1 MSKAIRL
8 KYVFIGGQL
17 KQGSVQHKIDAQIRE
32 LNNHGIEA
40 EGLFFN
46 TLGATD
52 GSGLYNERIKK
63 VALPAYEEKHR
74 YFQGHYESQF
84 YFRFVADYLE
94 VRKADYDLIFFRHAG
109 NGRGYEEILRRLA
122 NKIVLYIPSNRI
134 REVYCER
141 RYTKDSGI
149 GSALFSWW
157 AYMRYWIREKR
168 LMRSFLSP
176 LKAVVTFTPEFGK
189 IVSDESKRSV
199 HMIYNRDGADT
210 ARVPARK
217 SQVRAGEIKLIFLKG
232 SGQEQKWAG
241 LDRLISS
248 VEAYPDIP
256 IRLYIT
262 GNAIN
267 QKDRYARP
275 FVTLTGRLP
284 EDELEELINEVD
296 LGVSNLSNYLI
307 HFNETTNL
315 KSRDYYSRGLPFI
328 QGNTMPD
335 IEGTAAAKYYLNI
348 PNDDSIIDMRLVR
361 DFAVRMRQDIEH
373 PIKMHQFAE
382 KYLDWNVTVAELAKD
397 LRSL

>member
-1 MSKAIRL
+1 MSEAIRL
-8 KYVFIGGQL
+8 KYVFIGGRL
-17 KQGSVQHKIDAQIRE
+17 KQGSVQHKIDAQIRG
-32 LNNHGIEA
+32 LIKDGIQA

-46 TLGATD
+46 TLEGAE
-52 GSGLYNERIKK
+52 GNGPYNERIEKI
-63 VALPAYEEKHR
+63 ALPAYHRKHR
-74 YFQGHYESQF
+74 YFQGYYESQHF
-84 YFRFVADYLE
+84 FRFIADYLE
-94 VRKADYDLIFFRHAG
+94 ERKADYDLIFFRHSG

-122 NKIVLYIPSNRI
+122 DRIVLYIPSNRI

-176 LKAVVTFTPEFGK
+176 LRGVVTFTPEFGR
-189 IVSDESKRSV
+189 IVSAESKRPV

-210 ARVPARK
+210 EHVPARE
-217 SQVRAGEIKLIFLKG
+217 SQVRKGEVKLIFLKG

-248 VEAYPDIP
+248 IEAYPEIP

-267 QKDRYARP
+267 QKERYARP

-284 EDELEELINEVD
+284 EDELEQLINDVD

-335 IEGTAAAKYYLNI
+335 IEGTLAADYYLHI
-348 PNDDSIIDMRLVR
+348 PNDDSIIDMHLVR
-361 DFAVRMRQDIEH
+361 DFAERMRKDIEH
-373 PIKMHQFAE
+373 PKRMHEFAE
-382 KYLDWNVTVAELAKD
+382 KHLDWNVTAAELSKE
-397 LRSL
+397 LKSL